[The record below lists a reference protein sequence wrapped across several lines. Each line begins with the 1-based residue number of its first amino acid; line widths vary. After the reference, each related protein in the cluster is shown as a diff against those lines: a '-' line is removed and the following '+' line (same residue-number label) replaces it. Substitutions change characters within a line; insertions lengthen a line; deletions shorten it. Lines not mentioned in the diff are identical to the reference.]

1 MRPHLGHTVTRALYQ
16 KEHYLTDCSDVIFQ
30 FLTSKNA
37 QKSKFSGAPPRTPL
51 GGELTGRAYIASL
64 DLLKGTRCPL
74 PNNPIPVLG
83 LSIRPRFY
91 GSQGQTHYKVVN
103 RKYDY

>member
-30 FLTSKNA
+30 FLTSKMLKNPN
-37 QKSKFSGAPPRTPL
+37 FPGLRPGPHW
-51 GGELTGRAYIASL
+51 GGEITGRAYIASL

-83 LSIRPRFY
+83 LSIKPRFY
-91 GSQGQTHYKVVN
+91 GSQGQTH
-103 RKYDY
+103 

>member
-37 QKSKFSGAPPRTPL
+37 QKSKFWTPL
-51 GGELTGRAYIASL
+51 GGSLLGELT
-64 DLLKGTRCPL
+64 LLP
-74 PNNPIPVLG
+74 
-83 LSIRPRFY
+83 
-91 GSQGQTHYKVVN
+91 
-103 RKYDY
+103 